1 MSKTAAVAG
10 EMLHPMLLVILLA
23 GQAMASMDASIL
35 AIAAPSL
42 RVDLHASDAQ
52 LQLIVAMYTIVFA
65 TLVVTGARL
74 GDVLG
79 PRRAFLLGLAAFAL
93 ASLAGGLAP
102 TPATLILA
110 RALQGAA
117 AALMTP
123 QVLSIIQ
130 LQFEGERRA
139 RALGAYSMILA
150 VGVAAG
156 QVVGGFLVGAHLL
169 AAAWRPALLLNAPI
183 GALLLLG
190 ARRGLPEMT
199 ARPSQ
204 RLDLAGAAVLSVAL
218 LSLVVPLTFG
228 RDDGWPAW
236 VWPCFAICAL
246 ALAVFVVVERRVR
259 SRGGDPL
266 FDLRLLRVAGVAA
279 GVGAV
284 VLVMSA
290 YAGLLISLTL
300 YLQGPLRFTP
310 LHAGLTFAIYA
321 AGFATASLTWT
332 RASPT
337 ARERLPVIGPIGM
350 GAALVGVG
358 LIADGGRWPL
368 GLIAPLL
375 YAGGVGHAWSFS
387 PLTNRMA
394 AAVLPAQ
401 ASDLSGLILTASLI
415 GQVLGVAA
423 FVGVYLDA
431 APHGAA
437 HALALTTGAIA
448 AALIVTTVCA
458 YEALAHQPASRCGVA
473 HADAAG

>member
-1 MSKTAAVAG
+1 MSKTAAAAG
-10 EMLHPMLLVILLA
+10 EMLGPMLLVILLA

-42 RVDLHASDAQ
+42 RVDLHASGAQ

-150 VGVAAG
+150 VAGG
-156 QVVGGFLVGAHLL
+156 QVLGGFLVGAHLL

-183 GALLLLG
+183 GALLLLL
-190 ARRGLPEMT
+190 ARHGLPQMA
-199 ARPSQ
+199 ARPPQ

-218 LSLVVPLTFG
+218 LSLVLPLTFG

-236 VWPCFAICAL
+236 VWPCFASCAL
-246 ALAVFVVVERRVR
+246 ALAVFVVMERRVR
-259 SRGGDPL
+259 SRGGHPL

-284 VLVMSA
+284 MLVMSA

-337 ARERLPVIGPIGM
+337 ARERLPVLGPIAM
-350 GAALVGVG
+350 GAALLGVG

-375 YAGGVGHAWSFS
+375 YAGGVGHACSFS

-394 AAVLPAQ
+394 AAVRPAQ
-401 ASDLSGLILTASLI
+401 ASDLSGLVLTASLI

-448 AALIVTTVCA
+448 AALILTTACA
-458 YEALAHQPASRCGVA
+458 HEALAHHPTPRCGVA
-473 HADAAG
+473 HADAEA

>member
-1 MSKTAAVAG
+1 MSKTAAVAD
-10 EMLHPMLLVILLA
+10 EMLHHMLLVIVLA

-42 RVDLHASDAQ
+42 RVDLHASGAQ
-52 LQLIVAMYTIVFA
+52 LQLIVAMYTIVFG

-74 GDVLG
+74 GDVFG
-79 PRRAFLLGLAAFAL
+79 PRRAFLFGLAAFAL
-93 ASLAGGLAP
+93 ASLAGGLSP

-110 RALQGAA
+110 RAFQGAA

-156 QVVGGFLVGAHLL
+156 QVLGGLLVGAHLL
-169 AAAWRPALLLNAPI
+169 VAAWRPALLINAPI
-183 GALLLLG
+183 GALLLLR
-190 ARRGLPEMT
+190 ARRGLPEM
-199 ARPSQ
+199 AAGPSQ
-204 RLDLAGAAVLSVAL
+204 RLDLAGAVVLSVAL
-218 LSLVVPLTFG
+218 LSLVLPLTFG

-236 VWPCFAICAL
+236 VWPCFGSCAL
-246 ALAVFVVVERRVR
+246 ALAAFVVVERRVR
-259 SRGGDPL
+259 SRGDRPA
-266 FDLRLLRVAGVAA
+266 FDLGLLRAAGVGA

-300 YLQGPLRFTP
+300 YLQGPLGFTP

-321 AGFATASLTWT
+321 TGFATASLTWT
-332 RASPT
+332 LASPN
-337 ARERLPVIGPIGM
+337 ARERLPVLGPIAM
-350 GAALVGVG
+350 GAALAGVG
-358 LIADGGRWPL
+358 LIADGGRWPI

-375 YAGGVGHAWSFS
+375 YAGGVGHACSFS
-387 PLTNRMA
+387 PLTDRMA
-394 AAVLPAQ
+394 AAVRPAQ
-401 ASDLSGLILTASLI
+401 ASDLSGLVLTASLI
-415 GQVLGVAA
+415 GQVFGVAA

-437 HALALTTGAIA
+437 RAFALTTGAIA
-448 AALIVTTVCA
+448 AALIVTTLCA
-458 YEALAHQPASRCGVA
+458 HKALARHPAPRCGVGR
-473 HADAAG
+473 ADAAG

>member
-1 MSKTAAVAG
+1 V
-10 EMLHPMLLVILLA
+10 LLVILLT

-52 LQLIVAMYTIVFA
+52 LQLIVSMYTIAFA
-65 TLVVTGARL
+65 MFVVTGARL

-79 PRRAFLLGLAAFAL
+79 RRRAFLLGLSAFTL

-102 TPATLILA
+102 TPVSLIFA
-110 RALQGAA
+110 RAFQGAA

-130 LQFEGERRA
+130 RQFEGQRRA

-156 QVVGGFLVGAHLL
+156 QVLGGFLVGAHLL

-183 GALLLLG
+183 GGLLLLV
-190 ARRGLPEMT
+190 ARRGLPKI
-199 ARPSQ
+199 AAGPPQ

-218 LSLVVPLTFG
+218 LSLVLPLTFG

-236 VWPCFAICAL
+236 VWPCFATCAGAL
-246 ALAVFVVVERRVR
+246 ALFVVAERRVR
-259 SRGGDPL
+259 ARGDHPL
-266 FDLRLLRVAGVAA
+266 FDLGLLRVPGVAP
-279 GVGAV
+279 GVAAV

-300 YLQGPLRFTP
+300 YLQGPLQFAP
-310 LHAGLTFAIYA
+310 LHAGLVFAIYA
-321 AGFATASLTWT
+321 AGFATASLMWT
-332 RASPT
+332 RASLT
-337 ARERLPVIGPIGM
+337 VRERLPLLGPIAM
-350 GAALVGVG
+350 GAALLAVGFT
-358 LIADGGRWPL
+358 ADGGGWPL

-375 YAGGVGHAWSFS
+375 YAGGVAHACSFS
-387 PLTNRMA
+387 PLTDRMA
-394 AAVLPAQ
+394 AAVRPAQ
-401 ASDLSGLILTASLI
+401 ASDLSGLLLTASLI

-423 FVGVYLDA
+423 FVGVYLAA
-431 APHGAA
+431 APHGPA
-437 HALALTTGAIA
+437 HAFALTTGAIA
-448 AALIVTTVCA
+448 AALMVTTACA
-458 YEALAHQPASRCGVA
+458 YQALRHRHTPRVRVA
-473 HADAAG
+473 ESS

>member
-1 MSKTAAVAG
+1 
-10 EMLHPMLLVILLA
+10 VILLA

-42 RVDLHASDAQ
+42 RVDLHASGAQ

-110 RALQGAA
+110 RALQGSA

-156 QVVGGFLVGAHLL
+156 QVLGGFLVGAHLL

-183 GALLLLG
+183 GALLLLA
-190 ARRGLPEMT
+190 ARRGLPEI
-199 ARPSQ
+199 AAGPPQ
-204 RLDLAGAAVLSVAL
+204 RLDLAGATVLSVAL
-218 LSLVVPLTFG
+218 LSLVLPLTFG

-236 VWPCFAICAL
+236 VWPCFGSCAL
-246 ALAVFVVVERRVR
+246 ALVGFIAVERHTRA
-259 SRGGDPL
+259 RGGRPL
-266 FDLRLLRVAGVAA
+266 FDLGLLRVAGVAA
-279 GVGAV
+279 GVDAV

-300 YLQGPLRFTP
+300 YLQGPLGFTP
-310 LHAGLTFAIYA
+310 LHAGLIFAIYA
-321 AGFATASLTWT
+321 TGFATASLTWT

-337 ARERLPVIGPIGM
+337 ARERVPVLGPIAM
-350 GAALVGVG
+350 GAALLGVG
-358 LIADGGRWPL
+358 LIADGGGWPL

-375 YAGGVGHAWSFS
+375 YAGGVGHACSFS

-394 AAVLPAQ
+394 AAVRPVQ
-401 ASDLSGLILTASLI
+401 ASDLSGLVLTASLI
-415 GQVLGVAA
+415 GQVLGVAG
-423 FVGVYLDA
+423 FVGIYLDA
-431 APHGAA
+431 APQGAA

-448 AALIVTTVCA
+448 AALIVTAVCA
-458 YEALAHQPASRCGVA
+458 YKALVRRPTQPCGVA
-473 HADAAG
+473 HVDAAGCG